1 MELRRENLLDI
12 KDEYVYYEYQRI
24 SASNDVLDGDNKTES
39 HMYPSDSRIES
50 EIELQRENLVD
61 IKDEFV
67 YEIYKRLSES
77 SGELDEDNTTGLSP
91 TVSPFKDQSNG
102 RSFQSQS

>member
-1 MELRRENLLDI
+1 
-12 KDEYVYYEYQRI
+12 DEYVYYEYQRI
-24 SASNDVLDGDNKTES
+24 SASNEVLDEDNTSES
-39 HMYPSDSRIES
+39 HMHTSNSGIES
-50 EIELQRENLVD
+50 ELELQRENLVD

-77 SGELDEDNTTGLSP
+77 SGELDEDNTTGPSP
-91 TVSPFKDQSNG
+91 TVSPFKDHSNG